1 MAAPRP
7 HNDTAAGTPPRPR
20 TTAWLAV
27 AAVLAL
33 AGAGLWATGT
43 HNARAQEDKPAAASA
58 GKVRT
63 DLVRIA
69 SNQAQALDVGLPQ
82 AHEFAHQRRAIGIID
97 FNQDRTVR
105 VYSANQGRIA
115 QMLVKAGD
123 EVRAGQPLFTVAVPD
138 MAQAASAL
146 LASAA
151 TLRTAN
157 ATLQRANALVQEH
170 SIAQKE
176 WQQAQSDQQTAQA
189 AYDGARQS
197 LRLLQLSEA
206 EIQRIEQ
213 ERLVGKDIAVK
224 SPIAGRVTARAG
236 QNGLLV
242 QPGAD
247 PAPVVISDMR
257 SLWMVASVPESEM
270 GDYRLGQSV
279 QVRVPAW
286 PDKVFSGKVSYIGDT
301 VDADTRRLAVRAEV
315 ADPGHLLRP
324 QMTAEFDIRT
334 APAQTS
340 IAVPAQAVVREGNG
354 NDVVWVAQDSDAGGP
369 RFVRRT
375 VVRGLSDAGL
385 VQITQGLAANEPL
398 ARRNALFLSSL
409 YESTAAADAGE
420 R

>member
-1 MAAPRP
+1 M
-7 HNDTAAGTPPRPR
+7 
-20 TTAWLAV
+20 
-27 AAVLAL
+27 
-33 AGAGLWATGT
+33 
-43 HNARAQEDKPAAASA
+43 
-58 GKVRT
+58 
-63 DLVRIA
+63 
-69 SNQAQALDVGLPQ
+69 
-82 AHEFAHQRRAIGIID
+82 
-97 FNQDRTVR
+97 
-105 VYSANQGRIA
+105 
-115 QMLVKAGD
+115 
-123 EVRAGQPLFTVAVPD
+123 
-138 MAQAASAL
+138 
-146 LASAA
+146 
-151 TLRTAN
+151 
-157 ATLQRANALVQEH
+157 
-170 SIAQKE
+170 
-176 WQQAQSDQQTAQA
+176 
-189 AYDGARQS
+189 
-197 LRLLQLSEA
+197 
-206 EIQRIEQ
+206 
-213 ERLVGKDIAVK
+213 GKDITVK